1 MSIPDSFIQ
10 KSLPDDGVPAT
21 GVFIVE
27 DNIEPNSYNTPTDPI
42 VEDSPYNSTL
52 IGDSLDNLVG
62 SSTKPYLPMALP
74 SYIPTLYENVYNI
87 QTNLVNVIPTT
98 DVSDNRQY
106 PNVQSVKSYV
116 ALQLSGS
123 EVLNPTD
130 VSGLLTISTG
140 LTTSILYASNNDN
153 GSVNVQKFIDA
164 SGNDI
169 FTTTYPVNPIDTS
182 RSGSQKTFI
191 CANNLGTDASNT
203 TYLMQIELDPS
214 YNQYFIVNGTQ
225 YKYYAF
231 TGQGDILS
239 SYQFKDNSGNE
250 VFFVLSYGGLFS
262 NTPIYNP
269 LN

>member
-1 MSIPDSFIQ
+1 MSIPNSFIQ
-10 KSLPDDGVPAT
+10 DALPDDGVPAN

-27 DNIEPNSYNTPTDPI
+27 DNIQPNTYDTPTVPV

-52 IGDSLDNLVG
+52 IGDSVENLVG

-123 EVLNPTD
+123 EVLNPS
-130 VSGLLTISTG
+130 VESGLLSVSTG

-153 GSVNVQKFIDA
+153 GSINVQKFTDA
-164 SGNDI
+164 SGNDT
-169 FTTTYPVNPIDTS
+169 FTTTFPVNPIDS
-182 RSGSQKTFI
+182 ARSGAQKTFI
-191 CANNLGTDASNT
+191 CASILGTDNSNT
-203 TYLMQIELDPS
+203 TYLMQIELAS
-214 YNQYFIVNGTQ
+214 NQYFIVNGKQ
-225 YKYYAF
+225 YKYYGF
-231 TGQGDILS
+231 TGRGDILS
-239 SYQFKDNSGNE
+239 CYQFLDNSGDE
-250 VFFVLSYGGLFS
+250 VFFVQSYGGLFS
-262 NTPIYNP
+262 NTPIYEP
-269 LN
+269 ILV